1 MLQRSVTLIRR
12 FRCTRPKVSISILVL
27 SSWFFVLGPAS
38 FVRLYPFGRAVGP
51 ILFLPDGHDLFER
64 VDQPLAS
71 LERLAAMGGADG
83 DGDGGFAQFQTSDAV
98 HGVLS
103 ASVQNVFWGGIGG
116 RGGLPGSAGPGMSRR
131 ADFAAGVSL
140 RADSEGRRSRTIR
153 SSARVWRR
161 SSVSASVLLS

>member
-1 MLQRSVTLIRR
+1 MITFPLTALVSLLI
-12 FRCTRPKVSISILVL
+12 CLL
-27 SSWFFVLGPAS
+27 LLGTGIN
-38 FVRLYPFGRAVGP
+38 VGRARVRYGIKAP
-51 ILFLPDGHDLFER
+51 AVSGHDLFER